1 MTSPPT
7 SSSAK
12 PLIAL
17 ISATP
22 AAIPPARQAFNDN
35 FPDAELLNLLDDG
48 LQEEANRAG
57 GLTPHLTERMKRLIN
72 HAVLEGADGILLTC
86 SMYSSVAQM
95 VAAELAVPILGPDD
109 AAFTVATHSGYH
121 SILIVASLP
130 AALADV
136 QARLTAAGDQ
146 LDTALQIRGAVAEGA
161 FAAVQAGDHAALLA
175 VLSDAVTANGAA
187 ELDAVLL
194 AQYSLTPVADQLE
207 VQVGIPVLSGP
218 TLAAQTLR
226 DTITGKAARP

>member
-1 MTSPPT
+1 
-7 SSSAK
+7 
-12 PLIAL
+12 
-17 ISATP
+17 
-22 AAIPPARQAFNDN
+22 
-35 FPDAELLNLLDDG
+35 
-48 LQEEANRAG
+48 
-57 GLTPHLTERMKRLIN
+57 
-72 HAVLEGADGILLTC
+72 
-86 SMYSSVAQM
+86 MYSSVAQM
-95 VAAELAVPILGPDD
+95 VAAELPVPILGPDD

-175 VLSDAVTANGAA
+175 VLSDAATGAA

-194 AQYSLTPVADQLE
+194 AQYSLTPVADQLK

-226 DTITGKAARP
+226 DTLTGKAARP